1 MTSDAPKNAAPA
13 TEKQA
18 LERLRLPLFMA
29 GLAITGVLW
38 FGAGKPLL
46 AAAFFAAWQVALMV
60 LRAQSRAADALLEE
74 QYAVEAI
81 ETASRALRAGIPL
94 SGMLQILAQEARGE
108 AGRAF
113 REILQRESLGEE
125 LGAAVRAVL
134 VRSPIPALRAFG
146 LSLAVQ
152 VSAGGNLA
160 ETTDRLA
167 NSLVERARVRRRA
180 RAIVAYSRTAASV
193 LAVLPLIA
201 VALLCSLVDGYA
213 EALLENHSGNVMLA
227 MAMLMIV
234 AGFAA
239 IQRLGRIEPLATEH
253 DA

>member
-1 MTSDAPKNAAPA
+1 MTSDAHKPTAPA

-29 GLAITGVLW
+29 GLAITSVLW
-38 FGAGKPLL
+38 FGADKPLL
-46 AAAFFAAWQVALMV
+46 ASAFFAVWQVALMV

-108 AGRAF
+108 SGRSF
-113 REILQRESLGEE
+113 REIVQRESLGEE
-125 LGAAVRAVL
+125 LGAAVRNVL
-134 VRSPIPALRAFG
+134 VRSAVPALRAFG

-167 NSLVERARVRRRA
+167 NSLVARARMRRRA

-193 LAVLPLIA
+193 LAILPLLA
-201 VALLCSLVDGYA
+201 VALMCSTIDGYA
-213 EALLENHSGNVMLA
+213 EVLLESHPGNVMLA
-227 MAMLMIV
+227 ASMVMIV
-234 AGFAA
+234 GGFAA
-239 IQRLGRIEPLATEH
+239 IQRLGRIEPLATEN